1 MDYETRARNA
11 RGMLYRT
18 APDQLRIKLIN
29 GGKPL
34 TPLEEQEAAAEM
46 RSTTQGPVSLAQM
59 KRKLMR
65 SRGRL

>member
-11 RGMLYRT
+11 RAMLYRT
-18 APDQLRIKLIN
+18 DPDKLRIKLLN
-29 GGKPL
+29 GRKPL

-46 RSTTQGPVSLAQM
+46 RSTIQGPASLAQM

-65 SRGRL
+65 TKGRM